1 MHNMHP
7 LSEPKT
13 EQMTKRFMIQETEE
27 GTKTEAKEDAT
38 ADVDD
43 ISNGVNTYKI
53 NEYRGR

>member
-7 LSEPKT
+7 LREPKT
-13 EQMTKRFMIQETEE
+13 EQMTKRFIIHETDD

-43 ISNGVNTYKI
+43 ISNGVKT
-53 NEYRGR
+53 